1 MYIANI
7 SLRKLETQ
15 LQGNQGKKLKIRDNK
30 FVVIVREV
38 LSKNSVL
45 ILYAKLK
52 QTYLLY
58 MIFKIN

>member
-1 MYIANI
+1 MYIANL

-15 LQGNQGKKLKIRDNK
+15 LWGNQGKKLKIRDNK

-52 QTYLLY
+52 KTYLLY

>member
-1 MYIANI
+1 M
-7 SLRKLETQ
+7 
-15 LQGNQGKKLKIRDNK
+15 GKPREKTKIRDNQ

-52 QTYLLY
+52 KTYLLY